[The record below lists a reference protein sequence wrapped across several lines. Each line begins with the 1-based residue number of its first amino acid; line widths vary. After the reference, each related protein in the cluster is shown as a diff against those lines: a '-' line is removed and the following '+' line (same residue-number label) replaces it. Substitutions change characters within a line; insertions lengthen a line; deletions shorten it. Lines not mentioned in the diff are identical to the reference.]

1 MTNHTP
7 TTDTPI
13 RDLTDAELDCVNGG
27 IGGGIGFGNGL
38 VTAVANGASPPATT
52 FLPEPGNAVF
62 GPGYGSTTA
71 ISTGNFPA
79 FGPPLG

>member
-1 MTNHTP
+1 MT
-7 TTDTPI
+7 I

-27 IGGGIGFGNGL
+27 NIFYGNGL

-52 FLPEPGNAVF
+52 FLPQPGNAVF
-62 GPGYGSTTA
+62 GPGYGVTTA

-79 FGPPLG
+79 F